1 MQTDS
6 KFYNLLGLARRAG
19 KIGWGHDAACDA
31 IKYGKAHLCILTSD
45 ASERLKNEFRLP
57 LDIKYNASFNYGY
70 RHGYEYFV
78 RGLGNA
84 YSFSTDKEAYWYD
97 NLTNCNRT
105 ESNTGSYTC
114 LGME

>member
-45 ASERLKNEFRLP
+45 ASERLKNEFRREC
-57 LDIKYNASFNYGY
+57 SFEGREVTLCETEKTMDEMKFSPADSHRISRVPRYSGY
-70 RHGYEYFV
+70 
-78 RGLGNA
+78 
-84 YSFSTDKEAYWYD
+84 
-97 NLTNCNRT
+97 
-105 ESNTGSYTC
+105 
-114 LGME
+114 